1 MNVREIINEL
11 IKQGHKVK
19 FRERSEREGKGVRIT
34 SIDGVHYTGSSGNKE
49 ARAILGVRLSENLK
63 VHLEKIKTPKGK
75 FGAKKRAPID
85 DDIKKK
91 IRSLQRKF
99 KKRGLK
105 EGMPTLRNYRY
116 VLEHYG
122 KEEADR
128 LLEGA
133 GRYVKGIAYIKNIQ
147 ALIERMNND
156 LTTSNNSDIA
166 RARDII
172 QDYYNIGAPN
182 FKDSELMDL
191 YELLYSWEQAPW
203 DKAKSR
209 AVLSY
214 TLERKSSSWK

>member
-1 MNVREIINEL
+1 MNVRELIKEL
-11 IKQGHKVK
+11 IKQGHEVK
-19 FRERSEREGKGVRIT
+19 YRERSEKEGKGVRIT
-34 SIDGVHYTGSSGNKE
+34 SIDGVHYIGSEGNKK
-49 ARAILGVRLSENLK
+49 AREILGVKLSESYTS
-63 VHLEKIKTPKGK
+63 HLQKIKTPKGK
-75 FGAKKRAPID
+75 FGTKKKAPID
-85 DDIKKK
+85 EEIKKK

-156 LTTSNNSDIA
+156 LTTSNDSNIS

-172 QDYYNIGAPN
+172 DDYYKIGAPN

-191 YELLYSWEQAPW
+191 YELLYAWEQAPW

-209 AVLSY
+209 AVLTY
-214 TLERKSSSWK
+214 TMERKISSWK

>member
-1 MNVREIINEL
+1 MTVRELINEL
-11 IKQGHKVK
+11 IKQGHKVE

-34 SIDGVHYTGSSGNKE
+34 SINGVHYTGSEGNKE
-49 ARAILGVRLSENLK
+49 ARAILGVKLSQAYQT
-63 VHLEKIKTPKGK
+63 HLAKIKTPKGK
-75 FGAKKRAPID
+75 FGTKKKAPID
-85 DDIKKK
+85 EEIKKK

-99 KKRGLK
+99 KKRGIK

-156 LTTSNNSDIA
+156 LTTSNDSSIS

-191 YELLYSWEQAPW
+191 YELLYAWEQAPW

-209 AVLSY
+209 AVLTY
-214 TLERKSSSWK
+214 TMNKKASSWK

>member
-1 MNVREIINEL
+1 MTVRELINEL
-11 IKQGHKVK
+11 IKQGHKVE

-34 SIDGVHYTGSSGNKE
+34 SIDRVHYIGSEGNKQ
-49 ARAILGVRLSENLK
+49 ARAILGVKLSEAYQA
-63 VHLEKIKTPKGK
+63 HLTKIKTPKGK
-75 FGAKKRAPID
+75 FGTKKKAPVD
-85 DDIKKK
+85 EEIKKK

-156 LTTSNNSDIA
+156 LTTSNDSSIA

-191 YELLYSWEQAPW
+191 YELLYAWEQAPW
-203 DKAKSR
+203 NKAKSR
-209 AVLSY
+209 AVLTY
-214 TLERKSSSWK
+214 TMDKKASSWK

>member
-1 MNVREIINEL
+1 
-11 IKQGHKVK
+11 
-19 FRERSEREGKGVRIT
+19 
-34 SIDGVHYTGSSGNKE
+34 
-49 ARAILGVRLSENLK
+49 
-63 VHLEKIKTPKGK
+63 
-75 FGAKKRAPID
+75 
-85 DDIKKK
+85 
-91 IRSLQRKF
+91 
-99 KKRGLK
+99 
-105 EGMPTLRNYRY
+105 MPTLRNYRY

-156 LTTSNNSDIA
+156 LTTSNDSNIA

-172 QDYYNIGAPN
+172 QDYYIIGAPN

-191 YELLYSWEQAPW
+191 YELLYAWEQAPW

-209 AVLSY
+209 DVLAY
-214 TLERKSSSWK
+214 TMSKKASSWK

>member
-1 MNVREIINEL
+1 MTVRELINEL
-11 IKQGHKVK
+11 IKQGHKVE

-34 SIDGVHYTGSSGNKE
+34 SIDGVHYIGSEGNKE
-49 ARAILGVRLSENLK
+49 ARAILGVKLSEAYQS
-63 VHLEKIKTPKGK
+63 HLTKIKTPKGK
-75 FGAKKRAPID
+75 FGTKKKAPID
-85 DDIKKK
+85 EEIKKK

-156 LTTSNNSDIA
+156 LTTSNDSSIA

-172 QDYYNIGAPN
+172 QNYYNIGAPN

-191 YELLYSWEQAPW
+191 YELLYAWEQAPW

-209 AVLSY
+209 AVLTY
-214 TLERKSSSWK
+214 TMDKKASSWK